1 MKTIFVIAF
10 VFGFCQSAFLRE
22 LTEDAITLNVD
33 KVISEVCFNMAKDAT
48 FKLSVKEKQ
57 TITAIDGKPELVQ
70 VISSDAT
77 KSDTITTT
85 CSMGTDASITCTLG
99 KAAANEVSY
108 DIKLA
113 TDQEVQKGTAQKE
126 ESTPEEEQDRLLT
139 ETETTVPT
147 ITLKSFELK
156 KAITHTTKANIG
168 VAATQTDAAK
178 KIDYSGDDE
187 LKFSVTFAA
196 DVSASIPKIK
206 ANSKELTCEVDSEK
220 KEQVNCSFK
229 EEDLPVADG
238 KEETA
243 YEVTY
248 VNVCGTES
256 QTGVTVTVS
265 SAAYTALKVGMFML
279 SLLLL

>member
-10 VFGFCQSAFLRE
+10 IFGFCQSSFLRE
-22 LTEDAITLNVD
+22 LTDEGITLNVD
-33 KVISEVCFNMAKDAT
+33 KVVSEVCFNMAADAT

-57 TITAIDGKPELVQ
+57 TMTAKTDKPDGVQ

-77 KSDTITTT
+77 KAQTIETT
-85 CSMGTDASITCTLG
+85 CSMGTDASITCKLKT
-99 KAAANEVSY
+99 AAANEVSY

-113 TDQEVQKGTAQKE
+113 TDKVVQEAQAA
-126 ESTPEEEQDRLLT
+126 TPGRLLT
-139 ETETTVPT
+139 DATATPS
-147 ITLKSFELK
+147 ITLKAFELK
-156 KAITHTTKANIG
+156 KALTHTTKTNIG

-178 KIDYSGDDE
+178 RIDYSGDDE

-196 DVSASIPKIK
+196 DVSASVPKIK
-206 ANSKELTCEVDSEK
+206 ANSKELTCAVDSEK
-220 KEQVNCSFK
+220 KAQVNCSFK

-238 KEETA
+238 ATETA
-243 YEVTY
+243 YPVSY

-265 SAAYTALKVGMFML
+265 SAGYTALKVGMFML

>member
-10 VFGFCQSAFLRE
+10 IFGFCQSSFLRE
-22 LTEDAITLNVD
+22 LTDEGITLNVD
-33 KVISEVCFNMAKDAT
+33 KVVSEVCFNMAKDAT

-57 TITAIDGKPELVQ
+57 TITKIENKPVGVQ
-70 VISSDAT
+70 VISSDST
-77 KSDTITTT
+77 KTDTITTT
-85 CSMGTDASITCTLG
+85 CSMETDASITCKLG
-99 KAAANEVSY
+99 AAAKHEVSY

-113 TDQEVQKGTAQKE
+113 EDKVVQEA
-126 ESTPEEEQDRLLT
+126 STPSARLLT
-139 ETETTVPT
+139 GETPTPSITV
-147 ITLKSFELK
+147 KAFDLK
-156 KAITHTTKANIG
+156 KALTHTTKTNIG

-178 KIDYSGDDE
+178 RIDYSGDDE

-196 DVSASIPKIK
+196 DVSASVPKIK
-206 ANSKELTCEVDSEK
+206 ANSKELTCAVDSEK
-220 KEQVNCSFK
+220 KAQVNCSFK

-238 KEETA
+238 ATETA
-243 YEVTY
+243 YPVSY

-265 SAAYTALKVGMFML
+265 SAGYTALKVGMFML

>member
-1 MKTIFVIAF
+1 MKAIFVIAF

-33 KVISEVCFNMAKDAT
+33 KVISEVCFNMAKEAT

-57 TITAIDGKPELVQ
+57 TITAIDDLPEDVQ

-77 KSDTITTT
+77 KSDTIETT
-85 CSMGTDASITCTLG
+85 CSMDTDASITCKLG
-99 KAAANEVSY
+99 EAAKHEVSY

-113 TDQEVQKGTAQKE
+113 KDQEVQKGTTQGGGQ
-126 ESTPEEEQDRLLT
+126 TRLLT
-139 ETETTVPT
+139 DTTPVPS

-156 KAITHTTKANIG
+156 KVITHTTKANIG

-196 DVSASIPKIK
+196 DVSASVPKIK